1 MDWWSDL
8 WLFEGF
14 ATHLAYIVVDELFP
28 AWDVWSEFVTRV
40 QHVLKQDALRTS
52 HPVEVGV
59 ANPSE
64 ITQIFDEVSYM
75 KGASVLR
82 MLSGWLGE
90 EQLLKG
96 IRKFMMRYMWGNA
109 NTDDLWMTLAEECQ
123 ADVPEFMRR
132 WTRQTG
138 VSSYFLLQMVP
149 LSCVAQSNEFTD
161 NTVPFSDNYRDRR
174 VDHHGAAEPFPLHW
188 RHPRR

>member
-1 MDWWSDL
+1 MEWWSDL

-28 AWDVWSEFVTRV
+28 GWDIWSEFVKRI
-40 QHVLKQDALRTS
+40 QEVLKHDSLRTS

-59 ANPSE
+59 ANPNE

-82 MLSGWLGE
+82 MLSAWLGQD
-90 EQLLKG
+90 QLILG
-96 IRKFMMRYMWGNA
+96 IRKFIHKFMWSNA
-109 NTDDLWMTLAEECQ
+109 NTSDLWVTLAEECNV
-123 ADVPEFMRR
+123 DVPGFMSK

-138 VSSYFLLQMVP
+138 VRENFAIYHVEIISI
-149 LSCVAQSNEFTD
+149 
-161 NTVPFSDNYRDRR
+161 
-174 VDHHGAAEPFPLHW
+174 FPI
-188 RHPRR
+188 RPSVVTMI

>member
-28 AWDVWSEFVTRV
+28 DWDVWSEFVKRI
-40 QHVLKQDALRTS
+40 QIVLAQDALRTS

-64 ITQIFDEVSYM
+64 ITQIFDEISYM

-82 MLSGWLGE
+82 MLSAWLGQD
-90 EQLLKG
+90 QLLRG
-96 IRKFMMRYMWGNA
+96 IRTFMLKFMWGNA
-109 NTDDLWMTLAEECQ
+109 TTEDLWVTLAEECKV
-123 ADVPEFMRR
+123 DVPGFMRR

-138 VSSYFLLQMVP
+138 VNHSF
-149 LSCVAQSNEFTD
+149 VAGLFCFYKVVIAFVVAWSPNLTC
-161 NTVPFSDNYRDRR
+161 S
-174 VDHHGAAEPFPLHW
+174 LII
-188 RHPRR
+188 